1 MNLLVDLAVKLP
13 AFRLEVAFSTSAEFL
28 VIYGPSGSGKSMT
41 LRSLAGLS
49 NTAKGTISVGG
60 EVWMDTARGVNL
72 PVEKRNVG
80 YLFQDYALFPHLTAS
95 ENVAFGL
102 RKGLFGKVSREDGE
116 WVSAL
121 MEMLEL
127 APHGGKRVGELS
139 GGQRQRVALGR
150 ALATRPGL
158 LLLDEPFSALDRELR
173 QRMREDLRRIRKDF
187 DVPAVMVT
195 HDIEDVQALADE
207 MVVMENGRVKR
218 SWSFRSICRQRK
230 VADFV
235 SCHGPVDR
243 QCKEQARCALPT

>member
-1 MNLLVDLAVKLP
+1 MNLQVDFRLALP
-13 AFRLEVAFSTSAEFL
+13 NFSLEVAFETSAEFL
-28 VIYGPSGSGKSMT
+28 VVYGPSGSGKSMT
-41 LRSLAGLS
+41 LRALAGL
-49 NTAKGTISVGG
+49 AGAAEGKISVGG
-60 EVWMDTARGVNL
+60 ESWLDTQKGLRV
-72 PVEKRNVG
+72 PTEKRNIG
-80 YLFQDYALFPHLTAS
+80 YVFQDYALFPHLTAR

-102 RKGLFGKVSREDGE
+102 RRGLFNSISAKDAE

-121 MEMLEL
+121 LGMLDL
-127 APHGGKRVGELS
+127 SPHGGRRVGELS

-187 DVPAVMVT
+187 DVPTVMVT

-207 MVVMENGRVKR
+207 MVVLENGKVKR

-235 SCHGPVDR
+235 SSHGPLDR
-243 QCKEQARCALPT
+243 HHREAGPCAQPA